1 MSAPKPL
8 GQVASLHL
16 HPAKGGESL
25 TAVESIHVVAGK
37 GIEGNPRYFK
47 RGSRRQVTLIERE
60 QIAEHAQALGALEF
74 APGAV
79 RSNIETTG
87 IDLIALIGQQ
97 VSVGEAVLDF
107 YAPRTPCEK
116 MNALCP
122 GLRERMEDNR
132 QGVLAQVVRSG
143 TIRVGD
149 QIRLAKADAAGRAA

>member
-1 MSAPKPL
+1 VRVPPPL
-8 GQVASLHL
+8 GHVASLHL
-16 HPAKGGESL
+16 HPAKGGERL
-25 TAVESIHVVAGK
+25 TDVESIRVVAGK

-60 QIAEHAQALGALEF
+60 QIAEHAQALGAVEF
-74 APGAV
+74 AAGAV

-87 IDLIALIGQQ
+87 VDLAALIGRQ
-97 VSVGEAVLDF
+97 VLVGDAVLDF
-107 YAPRTPCEK
+107 YAPRTPCQK

-122 GLRERMEDNR
+122 GLRERMENNR

-149 QIRLAKADAAGRAA
+149 PIRIATADPAS